1 MSAQEK
7 PELRV
12 WQFLDGLPGHEKQ
25 SDALVAALSC
35 RADLD
40 LLRIS
45 WPLEGSD
52 SFSNLMQRGDSP
64 DLLIGAGHSIHV
76 PLLRA
81 KWKYGAKAVLLM
93 KPTLP
98 TFLFDLVLVPKHD
111 RLMLKHN
118 VFRIEGA
125 LAKGSS
131 VVACASKGIIL
142 LGGPSRHFAW
152 QPEKLIEEID
162 TILKRDEDISWTIA
176 NSRRTPE
183 VFSHLVETR
192 LKRKILR
199 WSDVDNDW
207 LENELAECGFAWVT
221 PDSISMVYEA
231 LTTRGR
237 VGIFDMTPLGGGGKV
252 SSSMDRLVKI
262 GRLGRSSLGSLLQQ
276 LETFEP
282 LQESHRCAQHII
294 DTWFKKS
301 KSRYVDRTT
310 A

>member
-25 SDALVAALSC
+25 SDALVAALSS

-40 LLRIS
+40 VLRIS

-52 SFSNLMQRGDSP
+52 FFSNSMGRGNSP

-81 KWKYGAKAVLLM
+81 KWKHGAKAVLLM

-98 TFLFDLVLVPKHD
+98 TFLFDLVLVPEHD

-131 VVACASKGIIL
+131 VAASTSKGIIL
-142 LGGPSRHFAW
+142 LGGPSRHFTW
-152 QPEKLIEEID
+152 QPEKLVEEID

-183 VFSHLVETR
+183 M
-192 LKRKILR
+192 
-199 WSDVDNDW
+199 
-207 LENELAECGFAWVT
+207 LAN
-221 PDSISMVYEA
+221 
-231 LTTRGR
+231 
-237 VGIFDMTPLGGGGKV
+237 
-252 SSSMDRLVKI
+252 
-262 GRLGRSSLGSLLQQ
+262 
-276 LETFEP
+276 
-282 LQESHRCAQHII
+282 
-294 DTWFKKS
+294 
-301 KSRYVDRTT
+301 
-310 A
+310 

>member
-25 SDALVAALSC
+25 SDALVAALSS

-40 LLRIS
+40 VLRIS

-52 SFSNLMQRGDSP
+52 FFSNSMRGENSP
-64 DLLIGAGHSIHV
+64 DLLVGAGHLIHV

-131 VVACASKGIIL
+131 VVASASKGIIL

-183 VFSHLVETR
+183 VFCHLVETR
-192 LKRKILR
+192 LKRKIVH
-199 WSDVDNDW
+199 WGDVDNDW

-231 LTTRGR
+231 LTTQGR

-252 SSSMDRLVKI
+252 SSSIDRLVKI

>member
-25 SDALVAALSC
+25 SDALVAALSS

-45 WPLEGSD
+45 WSHEGSD
-52 SFSNLMQRGDSP
+52 FFSNSMQRGNSP

-98 TFLFDLVLVPKHD
+98 TFLFDLVLVPEHD
-111 RLMLKHN
+111 RLLLKHN

-131 VVACASKGIIL
+131 VAASASKGIIL
-142 LGGPSRHFAW
+142 LGGPSRHFSW
-152 QPEKLIEEID
+152 QPEKLIEQID
-162 TILKRDEDISWTIA
+162 RILKRDKDISWTIA

-183 VFSHLVETR
+183 IFSQLVETR
-192 LKRKILR
+192 LKRKIVYWR
-199 WSDVDNDW
+199 DVDNDW
-207 LENELAECGFAWVT
+207 LENELAQCGFTWVT

-231 LTTRGR
+231 LTTQGR
-237 VGIFDMTPLGGGGKV
+237 VGIFDMNPLGGGGKV
-252 SSSMDRLVKI
+252 SSSIDRLVKA

-294 DTWFKKS
+294 DTWFKNS
-301 KSRYVDRTT
+301 KSGYVNRTT

>member
-25 SDALVAALSC
+25 SDALVAALSS

-40 LLRIS
+40 VLRIS

-52 SFSNLMQRGDSP
+52 FFSNSMRGGNSP
-64 DLLIGAGHSIHV
+64 DLLVGAGHSIHV

-131 VVACASKGIIL
+131 VVPSASKGIIL
-142 LGGPSRHFAW
+142 LGGPSRHYAW

-162 TILKRDEDISWTIA
+162 TILKRDEGISWTIA

-192 LKRKILR
+192 LKRKIVH

-231 LTTRGR
+231 LTTQGR
-237 VGIFDMTPLGGGGKV
+237 VGIFDMIPLSGGGKV
-252 SSSMDRLVKI
+252 SSSIDRLVKI

-294 DTWFKKS
+294 DIWFKKS

>member
-25 SDALVAALSC
+25 SDALVAALSS

-40 LLRIS
+40 VLRIS

-52 SFSNLMQRGDSP
+52 FFSNSMQGRNSP

-142 LGGPSRHFAW
+142 LGGPSRHYAW

-162 TILKRDEDISWTIA
+162 TILKRDEGISWSIA

-183 VFSHLVETR
+183 VFSHLVETQ
-192 LKRKILR
+192 LKRKIVR

-231 LTTRGR
+231 LTTQGR

-252 SSSMDRLVKI
+252 SSSIDRLVKI